1 MNLSYLENK
10 LFRFTP
16 LFNINYNNKKNL
28 ICSSLFK
35 IKKLYK
41 TFDKYI
47 DTLEDIYYIIKKKYN
62 NYSFRVFIDKTIYDD
77 YEIMVR
83 LRKLKNIELVLYEFL
98 LDVNQGLVGTLVRYF
113 PMFNFKNNDANIV
126 LITDVDHFMV
136 FNFNKYFQI
145 LSYNKVNINEIYIIK
160 KGNISQNIQYNN
172 FNSLYNDKLNVYS
185 YASHI
190 INIKKIDYKVIID
203 YIYDVIKA
211 NKIYSYF
218 TKFKYDNDEYERKFK
233 LTKPFIYGIDEY
245 FINFTLNN
253 YLLKNKLPMISIIK
267 FNISDTYYYL
277 IKERDY
283 YKNLNNNEINTL
295 KFLLNYIIKK
305 LELKNNKNK
314 EDNILELYKSL
325 DTILNT
331 TLNTTL
337 NTNKKI
343 NFQEICYVIFIFL
356 KDKKYNFIYDKYLYK
371 YLLNKNNFGVYNF
384 EEIFF
389 YNSNHKNIILE
400 KKKIN
405 NNLYNK
411 LIKKYNIV

>member
-10 LFRFTP
+10 LFKFTP

-28 ICSSLFK
+28 ICASLFK

-47 DTLEDIYYIIKKKYN
+47 DILEDIYYIIEEKYN

-77 YEIMVR
+77 YEIMVK

-136 FNFNKYFQI
+136 FNFNKYFKI
-145 LSYNKVNINEIYIIK
+145 LSYNKVDINEIYIIK

-203 YIYDVIKA
+203 YIFDVIKA

-218 TKFKYDNDEYERKFK
+218 TKFKYDSDEYEKKFK

-283 YKNLNNNEINTL
+283 YKNLSNNEINTL

-305 LELKNNKNK
+305 LELKNKKNK

-325 DTILNT
+325 NTKLNT
-331 TLNTTL
+331 KLNA
-337 NTNKKI
+337 NKKI
-343 NFQEICYVIFIFL
+343 NFEEICYVIFIFL

-411 LIKKYNIV
+411 LIKKI